1 MRAAPVSGT
10 TVPGMMTP
18 ESLVAADENIVRWF
32 ETEFGGTV
40 VDLARQTRW
49 RPVWFATVDRDGVR
63 HELVVRGDRTDMP
76 LIFPLE
82 HEMTF
87 QRLLGEHGIPVAT
100 VRGWI
105 DEPAAYVMDRVAGQ
119 EHFPDTP
126 EDERDS
132 AVDDYLAIL
141 ARMHALPVEPFA
153 AAGIQRAGDLSE
165 AGLVG
170 LRRYEEHYRSLKVH
184 PDPFLEFCLGWLRR
198 NPIDTKGREAPIVW
212 DSGQFHHEDGR
223 IVAVLD
229 LELGHLGDPMMD
241 LAAWRMRD
249 TIVGYGDMAALY
261 ARYEE
266 LSGAPVD
273 IDAIQWHH
281 MAFTLSNQLAFSH
294 ALREPAP
301 TSDLMTNLQWCCETN
316 LFATEAWAERLG
328 LDPPTVDMPEP
339 RFSTADVGHAHMVRA
354 LRSITTDDRF
364 VQHELR
370 TLFRLARHLERRDEI
385 GDAVEAADL
394 DDLEAVLGAR
404 PHDWRDGEAKLE
416 RFVLDDVTG
425 SHDEALVRLFHRR
438 NLRAHMLL
446 GPAGSAMTHHHTIQP
461 F

>member
-1 MRAAPVSGT
+1 
-10 TVPGMMTP
+10 MMSP
-18 ESLVAADENIVRWF
+18 ESLAAADGNIVRWF
-32 ETEFGGTV
+32 EQDFGGRV

-49 RPVWFATVDRDGVR
+49 RPVWFATVDRDGTR

-87 QRLLGEHGIPVAT
+87 QRLLGSNGIPVAT

-105 DEPAAYVMDRVAGQ
+105 DEPMSYVMDRVGGQ
-119 EHFPDTP
+119 EHFADTS
-126 EDERDS
+126 DADRAA

-141 ARMHALPVEPFA
+141 ARLHALPVEPFA
-153 AAGIQRAGDLSE
+153 AAGIRRAADYGTS

-170 LRRYEEHYRSLKVH
+170 LRRYEEHYRRMKAH

-198 NPIDTKGREAPIVW
+198 NPIDTAGREAPVVW
-212 DSGQFHHEDGR
+212 DSGQFHHHNGK
-223 IVAVLD
+223 ILAVLD

-249 TIVGYGDMAALY
+249 TIVGYGDMRALY

-273 IDAIQWHH
+273 LDAIRWHH
-281 MAFTLSNQLAFSH
+281 LAFTLSNQLAYSH
-294 ALREPAP
+294 ALSEPPAA
-301 TSDLMTNLQWCCETN
+301 SDLMTNLQWCCETN
-316 LFATEAWAERLG
+316 LFATEAWAEHLG
-328 LDPPTVDMPEP
+328 IDLPTVEMPEA
-339 RFSTADVGHAHMVRA
+339 RLSTAGVGHRHLVRA
-354 LRSITTDDRF
+354 LRSVSTDDPF
-364 VQHELR
+364 VRHELR
-370 TLFRLARHLERRDEI
+370 TLFRLARHLQRRDEI
-385 GDAVEAADL
+385 GDAVEEADL
-394 DDLEAVLGAR
+394 DDLERLLGAR
-404 PHDWRDGEAKLE
+404 PSHWRDGEAKLE
-416 RFVLDDVTG
+416 AFVLADAAG
-425 SHDEALVRLFHRR
+425 RHDAELVRLFHKR

-446 GPAGSAMTHHHTIQP
+446 GPAGSAMTHHHTIQG

>member
-1 MRAAPVSGT
+1 
-10 TVPGMMTP
+10 MMSP
-18 ESLVAADENIVRWF
+18 ESLAAADGNIARWF
-32 ETEFGGTV
+32 EQDFGGTV
-40 VDLARQTRW
+40 IELARQTRW
-49 RPVWFATVDRDGVR
+49 RPVWFATVDRGGTR
-63 HELVVRGDRTDMP
+63 YELVVRGDRTDMP

-105 DEPAAYVMDRVAGQ
+105 DEPMAYVMDRVGGQ
-119 EHFPDTP
+119 EHFGDTG
-126 EDERDS
+126 DTERAA

-141 ARMHALPVEPFA
+141 ARLHALPLAPFV
-153 AAGIQRAGDLSE
+153 AAGIRRAADRSE

-170 LRRYEEHYRSLKVH
+170 LRRYEEHYRSMKTH

-198 NPIDTKGREAPIVW
+198 NPIDTAGREAPVVW
-212 DSGQFHHEDGR
+212 DSGQFHHAGGR
-223 IVAVLD
+223 ILAVLD

-249 TIVGYGDMAALY
+249 TIVGYGDMKRLY

-273 IDAIQWHH
+273 LEAIRWHH
-281 MAFTLSNQLAFSH
+281 MAFTLSNQLAYSH
-294 ALREPAP
+294 ALRDPSEA
-301 TSDLMTNLQWCCETN
+301 SDLMTNLQWCCETN
-316 LFATEAWAERLG
+316 LFATEAWAEHLG
-328 LDPPTVDMPEP
+328 IDLSGVEVPEP
-339 RFSTADVGHAHMVRA
+339 RFSTADVGHRHLVRA
-354 LRSITTDDRF
+354 LRSVATDDPF
-364 VQHELR
+364 VRHELR
-370 TLFRLARHLERRDEI
+370 TLFRLARHLQRRDEI
-385 GDAVEAADL
+385 GDAVEGADL
-394 DDLEAVLGAR
+394 DDLEQLLGAR

-416 RFVLDDVTG
+416 AFVLADTAG
-425 SHDEALVRLFHRR
+425 RHDTDLVRLFHKR

-446 GPAGSAMTHHHTIQP
+446 GPAGSAMTHHHTIQE